1 MAINSFLK
9 LFIFLFVEVNFL
21 LARML
26 VSSIEFLALHEGF
39 LLHLVNLQLINGN
52 VGAPAFEFPPEEI
65 ILLFELVDD
74 CSFEDLIGIFVF
86 DFEVEVVVVECK
98 FGLVL
103 VQLFVEILHLF
114 VG

>member
-1 MAINSFLK
+1 MAVNSFLE

-21 LARML
+21 LTWIL
-26 VSSIEFLALHEGF
+26 ISSIKFLALHEGF
-39 LLHLVNLQLINGN
+39 LLHLVNLQFIDGD
-52 VGAPAFEFPPEEI
+52 VGTPAFKFPSEEI
-65 ILLFELVDD
+65 VLFFELVDN
-74 CSFEDLIGIFVF
+74 CPFKDLIGIFVF
-86 DFEVEVVVVECK
+86 YFEVKVVVVKGE